1 MIARL
6 GLFLLLAAAL
16 LTGRTTVSASQRQ
29 TPPARSVVVVSD
41 LHMGEGR
48 EPSGE
53 WNAYE
58 DFRWADEFAAFLNA
72 SDREGQSAVDLILNG
87 DTFELLQSTH
97 GDCTGPTDSV
107 GCSEAEASQR
117 LERVLAAHATELK
130 ALAQFARQGA
140 NRVVFVAGDHDAAL
154 LFARLG
160 RRVVSALAVPGNR
173 VEVAQKGYWLSPD
186 GLVYAEHGHQ
196 IGNDAHRFEGWPA
209 PFVAAAGGQRLQR
222 PWGEAVAQRIHNQYE
237 PRFPI
242 IDSMAVLGTG
252 IKYALSEAGAELK
265 AIPSL
270 VRYLLFASSWQQFRM
285 ELDDG
290 DVRAP
295 TWDIAQVRAQGAS
308 FLISSIPDDDPFK
321 PTVAQAAAA
330 TGLASVLERL
340 TDSEVVALCD
350 YRAAVRRARRRF
362 EPLVT
367 QFAPRGPA
375 VSECP
380 RTPESR
386 GALFDYFWRSRD
398 ERFLGHLDKIAAG
411 LPGQKRPAVFVYGHT
426 HLPDRSQSTAN
437 MISGGLLKIPME
449 GFSPV
454 RGALTPVVIND
465 GAWQRTLTPVQL
477 ARMASERGVSDQQAF
492 ATLRHEDL
500 PPCYSFVTVGIV
512 NGEAMPAVRYWRRS
526 PQGEW
531 GAAAGCGR

>member
-1 MIARL
+1 MPCTARRSLSARVTDSSSTTTAASWSSRASRRRGSPSSAARNSSSRRIPTCAVARPPTCSGRTRRAPTSTSSSGTIRRSSAIRWPAGREVIARL

-270 VRYLLFASSWQQFRM
+270 VRYLLFASSWQRFRM

-330 TGLASVLERL
+330 TGLAS
-340 TDSEVVALCD
+340 
-350 YRAAVRRARRRF
+350 
-362 EPLVT
+362 
-367 QFAPRGPA
+367 
-375 VSECP
+375 
-380 RTPESR
+380 
-386 GALFDYFWRSRD
+386 
-398 ERFLGHLDKIAAG
+398 
-411 LPGQKRPAVFVYGHT
+411 
-426 HLPDRSQSTAN
+426 
-437 MISGGLLKIPME
+437 
-449 GFSPV
+449 
-454 RGALTPVVIND
+454 
-465 GAWQRTLTPVQL
+465 
-477 ARMASERGVSDQQAF
+477 
-492 ATLRHEDL
+492 
-500 PPCYSFVTVGIV
+500 
-512 NGEAMPAVRYWRRS
+512 
-526 PQGEW
+526 
-531 GAAAGCGR
+531 